1 MVFKSELKQSER
13 QINKHKSK
21 RYKLPSNKK
30 CTALKGDML
39 YHDYTNRAYVNAMY
53 PFDDMPSEC
62 VHKKKQA
69 YVTETNTKFISM
81 TENIRESVFVCLQ
94 QFPLLI
100 L

>member
-1 MVFKSELKQSER
+1 
-13 QINKHKSK
+13 
-21 RYKLPSNKK
+21 
-30 CTALKGDML
+30 ML
-39 YHDYTNRAYVNAMY
+39 YHDYTNRGYVNTMY
-53 PFDDMPSEC
+53 PFDDMPSEW
-62 VHKKKQA
+62 VHQKKQA